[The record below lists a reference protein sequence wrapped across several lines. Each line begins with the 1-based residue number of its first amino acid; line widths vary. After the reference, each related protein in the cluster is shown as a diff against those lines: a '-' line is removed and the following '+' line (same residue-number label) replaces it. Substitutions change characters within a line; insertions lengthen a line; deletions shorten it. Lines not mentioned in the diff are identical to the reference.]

1 MNFNT
6 RGLEVMIAE
15 NDRTVLEM
23 LQIRLSVAGFHTSMA
38 RTGPLALETLRNSR
52 PSILVID
59 LNLPEMDGFDVLA
72 AINPRGEKL
81 PFPTLVMARKLAA
94 DDIQRAVRLGAR
106 DCMAKPFSGAD
117 ALERVARLLRKPQ
130 APAAPPVLAP
140 LSAKPPV
147 YLPIQHCG

>member
-1 MNFNT
+1 MSFNT

-59 LNLPEMDGFDVLA
+59 LNLPEMDGFEVLEA
-72 AINPRGEKL
+72 LQPRCGKL
-81 PFPTLVMARKLAA
+81 QIPTLVMARKLAA
-94 DDIQRAVRLGAR
+94 EDIQRALRLGAR

-117 ALERVARLLRKPQ
+117 ALDRVARLLRKPT
-130 APAAPPVLAP
+130 PPTATPPLAP
-140 LSAKPPV
+140 LSAKPVV
-147 YLPIQHCG
+147 YLRA

>member
-1 MNFNT
+1 MNYDT

-38 RTGPLALETLRNSR
+38 RTGPLALSTLRSSR
-52 PSILVID
+52 PAALVID
-59 LNLPEMDGFDVLA
+59 LNLPEMDGFDVLEA
-72 AINPRGEKL
+72 LNPRGERL

-94 DDIQRAVRLGAR
+94 EDIQRAIRLGAR

-117 ALERVARLLRKPQ
+117 AMERVARLLRKP
-130 APAAPPVLAP
+130 AAPQSGRAVH
-140 LSAKPPV
+140 V
-147 YLPIQHCG
+147 